1 MGVLNAVLVNGVNYS
16 WANVKLV
23 LFGIP
28 VVGITKISYGKK
40 QEKVN
45 NYGAGSE
52 PVSRGYGRIEYEAS
66 IEIYKDEWQ
75 RIINAAPN
83 NDPLNISP
91 FTVTILYGNIPGQG
105 GIVLPM
111 KDTLYNCEFNEDPLS
126 TSEGET
132 KILLT
137 IPMTIAGITHDVN

>member
-1 MGVLNAVLVNGVNYS
+1 MGTLNSVLVNGINYS

-23 LFGIP
+23 LFGVP

-40 QEKVN
+40 QVKEN

-52 PVSRGYGRIEYEAS
+52 PISRGYGRIDYEAS
-66 IEIYKDEWQ
+66 IEIYKDEWM

-91 FTVTILYGNIPGQG
+91 FTVQVIYGNIPGQG
-105 GIVLPM
+105 GIVLPN
-111 KDTLYNCEFNEDPLS
+111 KDTLYNCEFMEDPMS
-126 TSEGET
+126 TSEGDT

-137 IPMTIAGITHDVN
+137 IPLLVAGFTHDM